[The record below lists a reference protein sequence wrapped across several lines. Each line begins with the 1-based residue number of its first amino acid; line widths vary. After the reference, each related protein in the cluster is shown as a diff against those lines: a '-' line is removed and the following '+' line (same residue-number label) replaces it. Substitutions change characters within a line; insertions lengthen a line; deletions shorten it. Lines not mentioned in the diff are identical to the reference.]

1 MLKGWDKN
9 IFFYQVGSYKKRKP
23 LPLLPLFQSI
33 FKLSQ
38 CWLLLILWSHHS
50 LHSVSNTD
58 TLEVFL
64 LWKKTPTN
72 IPNSAYSNSCWRRT
86 VICPALIILLLCF
99 IVFCLK
105 KCWIYSCIIAG
116 LHLPQESFSMPVDPW
131 RCLLVK
137 MSLGDSVLKQSV
149 ISTASCHCPLGNMS
163 RFFSKHQVVM
173 IFGNR

>member
-105 KCWIYSCIIAG
+105 KMLDLQLYNCWVAFTTGKLFYASWPVKVSAG
-116 LHLPQESFSMPVDPW
+116 QNEPW
-131 RCLLVK
+131 RLSFETECHLHSQLPLSIRKYVTI
-137 MSLGDSVLKQSV
+137 LQQ
-149 ISTASCHCPLGNMS
+149 ASGSHD
-163 RFFSKHQVVM
+163 FW
-173 IFGNR
+173 